1 MKIMPKYGTFDDLE
15 KIRIYLEYHPEV
27 FTEELMQQLAERY
40 LNYLTVRKK
49 IKEMWPILCQE
60 NIDNINI
67 IPTDYEEVKELFNK
81 DRKT

>member
-1 MKIMPKYGTFDDLE
+1 MKIMPKYGTFDEWE

-27 FTEELMQQLAERY
+27 FTDEFMQLLAERY

-67 IPTDYEEVKELFNK
+67 IPTDYEKVKELFNK
-81 DRKT
+81 DRKA